1 MLLALQ
7 PSTVIYYITNDQGIH
22 GFSVTRVR
30 DQAGLGFRTT
40 LACSTGEVDSETLH
54 IEFCWQS
61 TGPSRRGSVV
71 SELRL
76 GWLRSQSRACRVSL
90 TGQSEVFS
98 LSWNGSLHHSPGRV
112 GVRVRNHNFIHH
124 VIRRHVQIEEL
135 IETQRRRIFQLNCGY
150 TTERAPSPNDPTHT
164 PFSSFHHKS
173 LPHDMDPGERM
184 ASPSVA
190 PSSFHVASS
199 SASTSPA
206 PPQTPSTKSSPTPSA
221 AGHLLWMTGDERLNM
236 SGGSNAFPLIGCPS
250 FGLYTSTS
258 GRSEFGGLGSL
269 GLSALASQPQFGT
282 FPDWNIIVYVD
293 SVAINCTVSLLQTGG
308 GHLTHKQ
315 EEQQP
320 SSLLFWVCILYLHQP
335 SRAMIPSTCSPT
347 PQKFNKKLLET
358 SSMSGS
364 QSGSLSD
371 TSDGE
376 ESSSDPDDKEEDEED
391 DEDDQSNDSDDSDS
405 EKESRVKRKV
415 KSCHCEAL
423 SVGDDVTCC
432 LLPVSFH
439 PPTQRLTQNTCESKK
454 KRPCTAD
461 GNTTQDTVLAQQHGD
476 SVPFT
481 SSNRFQSSSH
491 PAVLSQSTALFL
503 QSPRTADEEDKQHI
517 SVIQTTRLA
526 AGNSPLAQS
535 HKEPSPLPSRSSPN
549 SISFSSLPKHLPS
562 STSPKHISLSSSPKH
577 SSVSFSPKPLA
588 ICSSSRPLSLCS
600 SPKPSSLSSS
610 KPPSLSS
617 LPKASTLL
625 ASQKSSHKPKSLIPS
640 PKHTQLD
647 SMRSRGTL
655 PDESSLHMNSF
666 KLKQASHS
674 KDSFKQSFSVR
685 PKGQDWYKS
694 RKPPASSL
702 DTLSSPLLSLPH
714 SNDTNLF
721 MKHHPNGGIHSSVQ
735 DAPLALITKPRSQSS
750 APTNKLLLA
759 ASSPHY
765 PMAINL
771 STSTKEPSGIS
782 AAPLKSSASL
792 GLAHRPRN
800 NKTPKCKID
809 SSSPPVNLVR
819 GKSESNLESDSD
831 GSEDDIKEC
840 GEAEADSDAKR
851 TPLKLGKASLSTYKS
866 SSSHST
872 NCSLLNLQ
880 VIKPPSLPNGLLT
893 PTTVT
898 TSGRLSNHSTPSPSF
913 TFASLPGSGKRRRV
927 TDERVLRLPL
937 EFGWQRETQIRSVAG
952 RLQGEVAYFAPCG
965 KKLRQYPDVMKYLL
979 RNGITELSRGNF
991 SFSTKIKV
999 GDFYEAREGP
1009 EGLQWFLLPEEE
1021 IAPSIIAMD
1030 GRRSRRTK
1038 AEHQPTGHGTR
1049 AKPWKGHLPNA
1060 GEPHLQ
1066 DVSDA
1071 KLLRKL
1077 EAQEIARQA
1086 AKIKIMRKLEKQAM
1100 AQAAKQAKKQQAI
1113 MAAEERRKKR
1123 EQMKI
1128 LKQQEKIK
1136 RIQQNRMEKEL
1147 RAQQILEA
1155 KRKRKEEAANAK
1167 MLEAEKR
1174 NKERERR
1181 RQHMM
1186 LMKAVE
1192 ARKKAEEKERLKKEK
1207 KDEKRINKERKL
1219 ELRRLELEKAKELK
1233 KPNEDMC
1240 LADHK
1245 PLPELSGI
1253 PGLVLPG
1260 STFSDCLMV
1269 LQFLRSFGK
1278 VLGLDINSVMINLSH
1293 LQEGL
1298 LNIEDSMGKVQDL
1311 LVSMLSAA
1319 VCDPGIP
1326 AGHKS
1331 KTALGDH
1338 LTNVGINRDNVSEI
1352 LQIYMES
1359 HCEQTEMAA
1368 LALSLRTKAFQAHSP
1383 SQKAS
1388 MLAFLVNELCC
1399 SKALIS
1405 EIDKHIDHMT
1415 NLRKDNWVVEGKLRK
1430 LRSIHAKKTGR
1441 RDSSVGGE
1449 DSHTLVI
1456 PTARNKC
1463 KRKEGDSEE
1472 EEDEDDESED
1482 QGDDDDDDEEEESG
1496 GKKGRKAEICEEEDN
1511 SVHSA
1516 SVEELE
1522 KQIEKTYKQQSQI
1535 RQKLFNS
1542 SHSLRS
1548 MMIGQDR
1555 YKRRYWVLPQCGG
1568 IFVEGM
1574 ESGEGYEEEEN
1585 DKKIK
1590 MEEMRK
1596 PVASS
1601 QTQSKDRD
1609 TATPENQQD
1618 KDSLNLFLQKPGS
1631 FSKLSKLLE
1640 ITKMAQGSDIN
1651 SQNSYSAPTTVHYP
1665 SYPTSQAATTQQGPL
1680 DKTDTAVPFP
1690 LKNTPWLIGS
1700 SQSVL
1705 HDDQFSK
1712 MLTEKSNHWF
1722 SVLPRSPC
1730 DESSVTSGSS
1740 PPSSSSPLQTICTK
1754 PHSSLSPN
1762 PLSTTSS
1769 STPAGINNKQLSVLQ
1784 QVQSGI
1790 HQSRLTVCDMS
1801 STATSPSLPFPGTSL
1816 PLILDLASQHAE
1828 GDGNR
1833 VFFLAN
1839 NNSVT
1844 KSETPEAP
1852 SNKPPCAS
1860 LPTVEVAKNQ
1870 DYPCPQPIPEEM
1882 LRGWW
1887 RLSDMEELRSLVK
1900 ALHSRGIRE
1909 KVLQKQIQKHMEH
1922 MTHLCASSQ
1931 DVINVAELEKQEVS
1945 EEAVESWCV
1954 EEQAMEVDISLLQK
1968 VEDLERK
1975 VISASLQVK
1984 GWMHPEPQSE
1994 REDLVYHEHKPFSF
2008 SAPENRSQRE
2018 TSQGEVSGS
2027 VVRHPN
2033 NPLDIAVTRLAELE
2047 RNIERSEEE
2056 VAPGMRLWHKALSE
2070 VRSSAQLSLCIQQ
2083 LQKSIAWERSI
2094 MKAHCQL
2101 CQKGDNE
2108 GLLLLCDGCDKGC
2121 HTYCHKPKITTVP
2134 DGDWFCPTCVAKESG
2149 QSPRSRKQQSRTAGG
2164 GKKGSEV
2171 KRNGKP
2177 SVVGELIK
2185 EEAASSSS
2193 SSVPKKGTKEFK
2205 KRKGEDSPPS
2215 TQAMHDSL
2223 VSCAKKAKTVKDNSI
2238 NELAMCRLLLAEL
2251 EAHQDAWPFLT
2262 PVNLRAVPGYRKVI
2276 KRPMDFSTIREKL
2289 TNNQYINLETFI
2301 IDVNQVF
2308 DNCEKFN
2315 EDDSAIGRAGHN
2327 MRRFFDKRWTELL
2340 K

>member
-1 MLLALQ
+1 MN
-7 PSTVIYYITNDQGIH
+7 V
-22 GFSVTRVR
+22 
-30 DQAGLGFRTT
+30 
-40 LACSTGEVDSETLH
+40 
-54 IEFCWQS
+54 QS
-61 TGPSRRGSVV
+61 SDDT
-71 SELRL
+71 ELRTA
-76 GWLRSQSRACRVSL
+76 SYTL
-90 TGQSEVFS
+90 TG
-98 LSWNGSLHHSPGRV
+98 LCL
-112 GVRVRNHNFIHH
+112 
-124 VIRRHVQIEEL
+124 
-135 IETQRRRIFQLNCGY
+135 T
-150 TTERAPSPNDPTHT
+150 
-164 PFSSFHHKS
+164 
-173 LPHDMDPGERM
+173 DMEPGERL
-184 ASPSVA
+184 ASPSA
-190 PSSFHVASS
+190 ALSSLHVASS
-199 SASTSPA
+199 SASSSPVL
-206 PPQTPSTKSSPTPSA
+206 PQTPSTKCSPTPNP
-221 AGHLLWMTGDERLNM
+221 AGHFLRMTGDERLNM
-236 SGGSNAFPLIGCPS
+236 SGSSNAFPLISRPA
-250 FGLYTSTS
+250 FGLYTSSS

-269 GLSALASQPQFGT
+269 GLSALAAHPQFGT
-282 FPDWNIIVYVD
+282 FPDWWRPSEAQTRGAAAFFPPLLGLHPVFAPTFKSHDPIHLQSRT
-293 SVAINCTVSLLQTGG
+293 SVSVGVNGTVNGRSASSPTGNSAVSN
-308 GHLTHKQ
+308 
-315 EEQQP
+315 
-320 SSLLFWVCILYLHQP
+320 SSLPAKGNKEKTKANCSRSQKSSQDKGQLHQKT
-335 SRAMIPSTCSPT
+335 I
-347 PQKFNKKLLET
+347 QKIKEKKLNKKALET

-364 QSGSLSD
+364 HSGSLTDSSSD
-371 TSDGE
+371 DE
-376 ESSSDPDDKEEDEED
+376 DSSSDPDDMEEDEEDNDD
-391 DEDDQSNDSDDSDS
+391 DEDDQSNDSEDSDS
-405 EKESRVKRKV
+405 EKESQVKRKI
-415 KSCHCEAL
+415 K
-423 SVGDDVTCC
+423 
-432 LLPVSFH
+432 
-439 PPTQRLTQNTCESKK
+439 RLTQNTCESKK

-461 GNTTQDTVLAQQHGD
+461 ETTTQDSQNVLAQQHSD
-476 SVPFT
+476 SGLLT
-481 SSNRFQSSSH
+481 SSYRFQSSSH
-491 PAVLSQSTALFL
+491 PSGLPQSTALFL
-503 QSPRTADEEDKQHI
+503 RSPRTAEEEGKQHI

-526 AGNSPLAQS
+526 TGNSPLAHS
-535 HKEPSPLPSRSSPN
+535 HREASPLTSRSSP
-549 SISFSSLPKHLPS
+549 SLISFSSSSSPKPPS
-562 STSPKHISLSSSPKH
+562 MSPKHFSHSASPKH

-588 ICSSSRPLSLCS
+588 LCSSSRTLSLCS
-600 SPKPSSLSSS
+600 SPKPSSVSSP

-617 LPKASTLL
+617 LPKAPTLL
-625 ASQKSSHKPKSLIPS
+625 ASQKSSHKSKSLIPS
-640 PKHTQLD
+640 SKHTQLVD
-647 SMRSRGTL
+647 GMKSSGTL

-666 KLKQASHS
+666 KLKQDPS
-674 KDSFKQSFSVR
+674 KQAFSMR
-685 PKGQDWYKS
+685 HKEQDWYKS
-694 RKPPASSL
+694 HETSGSSL
-702 DTLSSPLLSLPH
+702 DTFSSHLLSLPH
-714 SNDTNLF
+714 SNETNLF
-721 MKHHPNGGIHSSVQ
+721 MNHHPNGAIHSSVQ
-735 DAPLALITKPRSQSS
+735 DAPLALVIKPRSQGSGPSS
-750 APTNKLLLA
+750 KPLLA
-759 ASSPHY
+759 ASSPHF
-765 PMAINL
+765 PMPTNL
-771 STSTKEPSGIS
+771 STSTKEPSGSS
-782 AAPLKSSASL
+782 AAPRKSLAPL
-792 GLAHRPRN
+792 GFAHTSRKR
-800 NKTPKCKID
+800 KIPKSKID
-809 SSSPPVNLVR
+809 SSCLPVNLVR
-819 GKSESNLESDSD
+819 SSESDIHSSKDSDDSLGDDYDDDEDDEDDVEDEDSGSSLSESESYLESDSD
-831 GSEDDIKEC
+831 GSEDDMKEC
-840 GEAEADSDAKR
+840 GETEADSDAEM
-851 TPLKLGKASLSTYKS
+851 TPLNLGKASLSTYKS
-866 SSSHST
+866 SLSLSA

-880 VIKPPSLPNGLLT
+880 VITPPSRPGSLLT

-898 TSGRLSNHSTPSPSF
+898 TSGTSSNHSTPSPSF
-913 TFASLPGSGKRRRV
+913 TIASLPGSGKRRRI

-937 EFGWQRETQIRSVAG
+937 EFGWQRETQIRNVAG

-979 RNGITELSRGNF
+979 RNGITELSRDNF

-1021 IAPSIIAMD
+1021 IGSSIIAMD
-1030 GRRSRRTK
+1030 GRRSRQTK
-1038 AEHQPTGHGTR
+1038 SEHQPTGDGPGVR
-1049 AKPWKGHLPNA
+1049 AWKGHLPNVS
-1060 GEPHLQ
+1060 EPNLQ

-1086 AKIKIMRKLEKQAM
+1086 AQIKMMRKLEKQAM
-1100 AQAAKQAKKQQAI
+1100 AQAAKEAKKQQAI

-1155 KRKRKEEAANAK
+1155 KRRRKEEAANAK
-1167 MLEAEKR
+1167 ILEAEKR
-1174 NKERERR
+1174 NKEKEMRRLQAVILKHQELERHRLDMVWERERR

-1207 KDEKRINKERKL
+1207 KDEKRLNKERKL
-1219 ELRRLELEKAKELK
+1219 ELRRQELEKAKELK

-1245 PLPELSGI
+1245 PLPELSCI
-1253 PGLVLPG
+1253 PGLFLPG

-1278 VLGLDINSVMINLSH
+1278 VLGLDINSNVLNLSD
-1293 LQEGL
+1293 LQKGL
-1298 LNIEDSMGKVQDL
+1298 LNIGDSAGKVQDL
-1311 LVSMLSAA
+1311 LVSMVSAA

-1338 LTNVGINRDNVSEI
+1338 LSNVGKNRDNVSEI

-1359 HCEQTEMAA
+1359 HCEQTEMAD
-1368 LALSLRTKAFQAHSP
+1368 LALSLRTKAFQAHNP

-1388 MLAFLVNELCC
+1388 ILAFLVNELCC
-1399 SKALIS
+1399 SKAVIS

-1415 NLRKDNWVVEGKLRK
+1415 NLRKDKWVVEGKLRK
-1430 LRSIHAKKTGR
+1430 LRSIHAKKTGK

-1449 DSHTLVI
+1449 DSHASVI

-1463 KRKEGDSEE
+1463 KRKEGDSDE

-1482 QGDDDDDDEEEESG
+1482 QGDDDDEEEEESG
-1496 GKKGRKAEICEEEDN
+1496 GKKGRKAEICDEEDN

-1568 IFVEGM
+1568 IYVEGV
-1574 ESGEGYEEEEN
+1574 ESGEGYEDEEK
-1585 DKKIK
+1585 DKKIQMTAQVLRVK
-1590 MEEMRK
+1590 EEQQEEMKK
-1596 PVASS
+1596 PVVSS
-1601 QTQSKDRD
+1601 QTQGKDRD

-1640 ITKMAQGSDIN
+1640 MTKMAQDSDIN
-1651 SQNSYSAPTTVHYP
+1651 SQNSSSALTTTTTCYP
-1665 SYPTSQAATTQQGPL
+1665 SYLVSKPATTQQGL
-1680 DKTDTAVPFP
+1680 VDKMDASGPSL
-1690 LKNTPWLIGS
+1690 LKSTPWMMGS
-1700 SQSVL
+1700 PQSIL

-1712 MLTEKSNHWF
+1712 MLTDKSNQWF
-1722 SVLPRSPC
+1722 SLLPRSPC

-1740 PPSSSSPLQTICTK
+1740 PPASSSPSQTVGTK
-1754 PHSSLSPN
+1754 SPSSLSPN
-1762 PLSTTSS
+1762 PLSTATS
-1769 STPAGINNKQLSVLQ
+1769 STPAAINNMQLSVLQ
-1784 QVQSGI
+1784 QVKSGI
-1790 HQSRLTVCDMS
+1790 HQSSLTLCDMS
-1801 STATSPSLPFPGTSL
+1801 STAMSPSLPFPGTSL
-1816 PLILDLASQHAE
+1816 PPMLDLALQHAE
-1828 GDGNR
+1828 GNESR
-1833 VFFLAN
+1833 VLSLAN
-1839 NNSVT
+1839 NNSVS
-1844 KSETPEAP
+1844 KSEPPEAP
-1852 SNKPPCAS
+1852 SDKPPCAS
-1860 LPTVEVAKNQ
+1860 SPAVEVAKTQ

-1887 RLSDMEELRSLVK
+1887 RLSDMEELHSLVK

-1909 KVLQKQIQKHMEH
+1909 KVLQKQIQKHMEY
-1922 MTHLCASSQ
+1922 MTHLCDSSKDAI
-1931 DVINVAELEKQEVS
+1931 DVPELEKQGLSAETVD
-1945 EEAVESWCV
+1945 SWCV
-1954 EEQAMEVDISLLQK
+1954 EEQAMEVDISLLQQ

-1994 REDLVYHEHKPFSF
+1994 KEDLVFHEHKPFS
-2008 SAPENRSQRE
+2008 SLALEKRSHGE
-2018 TSQGEVSGS
+2018 TSQEELTGS

-2047 RNIERSEEE
+2047 RNIERSSEDD

-2094 MKAHCQL
+2094 MKAQCQL

-2121 HTYCHKPKITTVP
+2121 HTYCHRPKITTVP

-2171 KRNGKP
+2171 KQNSKP
-2177 SVVGELIK
+2177 SVAGELIK
-2185 EEAASSSS
+2185 EEAASSNSSSSSS

-2205 KRKGEDSPPS
+2205 KRRGDESSPS
-2215 TQAMHDSL
+2215 TQTKHDSPM
-2223 VSCAKKAKTVKDNSI
+2223 SCAKKAKTAKDNSA
-2238 NELAMCRLLLAEL
+2238 NELAMCRVLLAEL
-2251 EAHQDAWPFLT
+2251 EAHQEAWPFLT
-2262 PVNLRAVPGYRKVI
+2262 PVNLKAVPGYRKII

-2289 TNNQYINLETFI
+2289 TNNQYLNSETFI
-2301 IDVNQVF
+2301 IDVNLVF

-2315 EDDSAIGRAGHN
+2315 EDDSTIGRAGHN